1 MILQRKK
8 HVRLLV
14 IAVLTL
20 AVSGCVVQSG
30 QFSTLVGLFKNDALD
45 LSDNSWS
52 VTYGDYQ
59 ALVYAVT
66 VPEGTLFTN
75 QVGDQVMFDGWSIR
89 QVSGMGRGRVALGID
104 DNQSDRQYR
113 RGNRLVAVHQCQQW
127 QRQNNSGLTSFAQT
141 CFDKSIGRG
150 ASSNGFQSA
159 FEEDVTDRNGNNK
172 YRNIHSSNN
181 NSYSSNNGYNNSIL
195 VLEDGS
201 ISIIRQIVDERY
213 TPLTLTKLK

>member
-8 HVRLLV
+8 HVRLRA

-89 QVSGMGRGRVALGID
+89 QVSGMGRGRIALGIN

-127 QRQNNSGLTSFAQT
+127 QRQVNSGLTSFAQT
-141 CFDKSIGRG
+141 CFDKSTGRG
-150 ASSNGFQSA
+150 AFNHGFQSA
-159 FEEDVTDRNGNNK
+159 FEEDLTDGNGNNK
-172 YRNIHSSNN
+172 FRDSHVSSN
-181 NSYSSNNGYNNSIL
+181 NSYSNSIL

>member
-8 HVRLLV
+8 HVRLLA

-75 QVGDQVMFDGWSIR
+75 QVGDQVTFDGWSIR
-89 QVSGMGRGRVALGID
+89 QVSGMGRGRIALGIN

-127 QRQNNSGLTSFAQT
+127 QRQVNAGLTSFAQT
-141 CFDKSIGRG
+141 CFDKSTGRG
-150 ASSNGFQSA
+150 AVNHGFQSA
-159 FEEDVTDRNGNNK
+159 LKEDFTNRNSNNK
-172 YRNIHSSNN
+172 HKDSHNSSNNSSN
-181 NSYSSNNGYNNSIL
+181 NSYSNSIL

-213 TPLTLTKLK
+213 TSLTLTKLK